1 MDFLK
6 KDFIFK
12 DVNKLKG
19 VGTQLSKYLKN
30 KGIEKIKDII
40 LNLPYSETDRSKL
53 VKLNNLEIDKGEPLK
68 GKLLIQMF
76 EKSSLR
82 TRLSFYLAIKQLGG
96 STLTLRPD
104 ELHLAKGGESIQ
116 DTAKIL
122 SNFGNA
128 FMLRTDSDKKLEE
141 FEKYLSIPIINGLSP
156 SSHPTQILSDIF
168 TVEEIKN
175 KPISNLKITWIGDS
189 NNVLNSLIAASIKFS
204 FKLNI
209 GCPTKYQPSKIIMK
223 YIKSNNN
230 KIRILHDPK
239 KAAKGADVIFSDKV
253 ISMNDKVNKSKKLGQ
268 FKKFKINKKLMS
280 LAKKNCIF
288 LHCLPRGK
296 EVEEDVFLSKQ
307 SKVWQQALN
316 RVHVQKSILLYC
328 FGKLR

>member
-1 MDFLK
+1 MNH
-6 KDFIFK
+6 FI
-12 DVNKLKG
+12 NL
-19 VGTQLSKYLKN
+19 
-30 KGIEKIKDII
+30 KDIPAKDLRKI
-40 LNLPYSETDRSKL
+40 LIDAKKRKKARK
-53 VKLNNLEIDKGEPLK
+53 KLNNLENDAGVPLK

-96 STLTLRPD
+96 STITLRPD
-104 ELHLAKGGESIQ
+104 ELHLSKGGESIE

-128 FMLRTDSDKKLEE
+128 FMLRTDSDIKLVEFKKH
-141 FEKYLSIPIINGLSP
+141 LSIPIINGLSP
-156 SSHPTQILSDIF
+156 SSHPTQILSDVF
-168 TVEEIKN
+168 TVEEIKK
-175 KPISNLKITWIGDS
+175 KPISKLNITWIGDS

-204 FKLNI
+204 FKLRI
-209 GCPTKYQPSKIIMK
+209 GCPKNYQPNQEILN
-223 YIKSNNN
+223 YIKKNEN
-230 KIRILHDPK
+230 KISIYDDPK
-239 KAAKGADVIFSDKV
+239 RAVTGADVIFSDKV
-253 ISMNDKVNKSKKLGQ
+253 ISMNDKVNRYKKLGF

-280 LAKKNCIF
+280 FAKKDCIF
-288 LHCLPRGK
+288 LHCLPRGS
-296 EVEEDVFLSKQ
+296 EVDEDVFSSKK

>member
-1 MDFLK
+1 MKNFINLKDIPVSDLK
-6 KDFIFK
+6 KILIDAK
-12 DVNKLKG
+12 RRKKLRKK
-19 VGTQLSKYLKN
+19 L
-30 KGIEKIKDII
+30 D
-40 LNLPYSETDRSKL
+40 NLQ
-53 VKLNNLEIDKGEPLK
+53 IDKGAPLK

-104 ELHLAKGGESIQ
+104 ELHLSKGGESIQ

-128 FMLRTDSDKKLEE
+128 FMLRTDSDEKLEE
-141 FEKYLSIPIINGLSP
+141 FKKYLSIPIINGLSP

-168 TVEEIKN
+168 TVEEIK
-175 KPISNLKITWIGDS
+175 KKTISTLNITWIGDS

-204 FKLNI
+204 FKLSI
-209 GCPTKYQPSKIIMK
+209 GCPNKYKPSKKIIR
-223 YIKSNNN
+223 YIEDNKN
-230 KIRILHDPK
+230 KIHFFNDAN

-253 ISMNDKVNKSKKLGQ
+253 ISMNDKVNKSKKLNQ
-268 FKKFKINKKLMS
+268 FEKFKINKKLMS
-280 LAKKNCIF
+280 FAKKDCIF

-296 EVEEDVFLSKQ
+296 EVDDNVFLSKQ

>member
-1 MDFLK
+1 MK
-6 KDFIFK
+6 HFI
-12 DVNKLKG
+12 N
-19 VGTQLSKYLKN
+19 
-30 KGIEKIKDII
+30 IKDILSKDLRKI
-40 LNLPYSETDRSKL
+40 LIDAKKRKSVRKKFNS
-53 VKLNNLEIDKGEPLK
+53 LEVDKGVPLK

-104 ELHLAKGGESIQ
+104 ELHLSKGSESIE

-122 SNFGNA
+122 SNFGDA
-128 FMLRTDSDKKLEE
+128 FMFRTDSDEKLEE
-141 FEKYLSIPIINGLSP
+141 FRKYLSIPIINGLSP
-156 SSHPTQILSDIF
+156 SSHATQILSDVF
-168 TVEEIKN
+168 TIEEIKK
-175 KPISNLKITWIGDS
+175 KPISKLNISWVGDS

-204 FKLNI
+204 FKLSI
-209 GCPTKYQPSKIIMK
+209 GCPKKYQPKKIILD
-223 YIKSNNN
+223 YIKNN
-230 KIRILHDPK
+230 KNKISFYNDAK
-239 KAAKGADVIFSDKV
+239 KAVIEADVIFSDKV
-253 ISMNDKVNKSKKLGQ
+253 ISMNDKVNKIKKINH
-268 FKKFKINKKLMS
+268 FKKFKIDKKLMS
-280 LAKKNCIF
+280 FAKKDCIF

-296 EVEEDVFLSKQ
+296 EVDEKVFSSKQ